1 MRIVSQSEFFD
12 SYVLPPSRLGWA
24 ARRAREGIEKVQPAP
39 PAEIGACNEELIAM
53 TERYAERH
61 RAWEAARSSKA
72 DPELALSDNKLD
84 TSFSNF
90 VSRAR

>member
-1 MRIVSQSEFFD
+1 MRIVSQNEFFQ
-12 SYVLPPSRLGWA
+12 SYALPPSRLGWA

-39 PAEIGACNEELIAM
+39 PAPIVDCNGELIEL

-61 RAWEAARSSKA
+61 RAWQAARSSKA